1 MGKSVCAVIVTYNRL
16 DVFKKSLQGIIDQ
29 TYTPAAIVA
38 VNNNSSDGTREY
50 LESFAEH
57 PIVKPL
63 HIEENIGYPGGI
75 EQGMKYGR
83 TLGDFDYYLIM
94 DDDTFHE
101 NDTLRKLVDKIEEHG
116 FGIMG
121 LNGMNI
127 KLGTK
132 RGIVSSEAVTE
143 CDYVLID
150 GALVTRDVV
159 NKVGM
164 PNEKLFLMAEDWEYC
179 LRIRKNGFKVGS
191 LNNIPVDRLYL
202 GGQGGGYS
210 RSTLWRGYYQ
220 SRNHFLIMHQ
230 YFSFSHLY
238 GHVMRQ
244 LKFMYAAL
252 LHAPDRFTRIQ
263 FRLMGMWHGI
273 LNKGGKTLDPDTLKF
288 IKH

>member
-1 MGKSVCAVIVTYNRL
+1 MIE
-16 DVFKKSLQGIIDQ
+16 Q
-29 TYTPAAIVA
+29 TYQPTTIVV
-38 VNNNSSDGTREY
+38 VNNNSSDGSKEY
-50 LESFAEH
+50 IESFGSDS
-57 PIVKPL
+57 IVKPL
-63 HIEENIGYPGGI
+63 HLTENIGYPGGI
-75 EQGMKYGR
+75 EQGMIYGR

-94 DDDTFHE
+94 DDDTLHDKE
-101 NDTLRKLVDKIEEHG
+101 TLGKLVTNIENSG

-127 KLGTK
+127 KGGLK
-132 RGIVSSEAVTE
+132 RALVTSETVTQ

-150 GALVTRDVV
+150 GALVTKEVV
-159 NKVGM
+159 EKVGR

-244 LKFMYAAL
+244 LKFMFSAL
-252 LHAPDRFTRIQ
+252 LYAPDRFKRIR

-273 LNKGGKTLDPDTLKF
+273 INKGGKTLDPDTLKF
-288 IKH
+288 IKR

>member
-1 MGKSVCAVIVTYNRL
+1 MKKTVCAVIVTYNRL
-16 DVFKKSLQGIIDQ
+16 EVFKKSLMGMVEQ
-29 TYTPAAIVA
+29 TYQPAVVVA
-38 VNNNSSDGTREY
+38 VNNNSSDGTKEY
-50 LESFAEH
+50 LEAFENH
-57 PIVKPL
+57 PIVRPMHLK
-63 HIEENIGYPGGI
+63 ENIGYPGGI
-75 EQGMKYGR
+75 EQGMIYGR

-94 DDDTFHE
+94 DDDTYHE
-101 NDTLRKLVDKIEEHG
+101 SDTLGKLVENLERSE

-132 RGIVSSEAVTE
+132 RAIVSSDPVTE

-150 GALVTRDVV
+150 GALVTKEVV
-159 NKVGM
+159 EKVGM

-179 LRIRKNGFKVGS
+179 LRIRKHGFKVGS
-191 LNNIPVDRLYL
+191 LNNTSVDRLYL

-238 GHVMRQ
+238 GHVLRQ
-244 LKFMYAAL
+244 IKFMFSAL
-252 LHAPDRFTRIQ
+252 IYAPDRFKRIR

-273 LNKGGKTLDPDTLKF
+273 INKGGKTLDPDTLKF
-288 IKH
+288 IKR

>member
-1 MGKSVCAVIVTYNRL
+1 MKKTVCAVIVTYNRL
-16 DVFKKSLQGIIDQ
+16 DILKKSLMGMVEQ
-29 TYTPAAIVA
+29 TYQPAAVIA
-38 VNNNSSDGTREY
+38 VNNNSSDGTKEY
-50 LESFAEH
+50 LEGFADH
-57 PIVKPL
+57 PIVKVL
-63 HIEENIGYPGGI
+63 HVNNNIGYPGGI
-75 EQGMKYGR
+75 ELGMKYAR
-83 TLGDFDYYLIM
+83 KFGDFDYYLIM
-94 DDDTFHE
+94 DDDTLHK
-101 NDTLRKLVDKIEEHG
+101 NDTLEKLVTNIEDSG

-132 RGIVSSEAVTE
+132 RALVTSEPVTE

-150 GALVTRDVV
+150 GALVTKEVV
-159 NKVGM
+159 EAVGM

-179 LRIRKNGFKVGS
+179 LRIRKHGYKVGS
-191 LNNIPVDRLYL
+191 LNNIAVDRLYL

-238 GHVMRQ
+238 GHIMRQ
-244 LKFMYAAL
+244 LKFMFAAL
-252 LHAPDRFTRIQ
+252 LYAPDRFKRIQ
-263 FRLMGMWHGI
+263 FRLMGMWHGVI
-273 LNKGGKTLDPDTLKF
+273 NKGGKTLDPDTLKF